1 MELEIIIAEPWDF
14 ESSDG
19 GNYLKVKVLEKK
31 NGTIKAEALSDYL
44 GRDGYLIITQRNNF
58 GDVNICQISEN
69 NEITYGMI
77 GTYAD
82 KYSRKKMQDMQVDM
96 VDKDKT

>member
-31 NGTIKAEALSDYL
+31 TVQSKQKH
-44 GRDGYLIITQRNNF
+44 YLII
-58 GDVNICQISEN
+58 
-69 NEITYGMI
+69 
-77 GTYAD
+77 
-82 KYSRKKMQDMQVDM
+82 
-96 VDKDKT
+96 